1 MTCTPCDGL
10 TPVVSVRT
18 ARLIVGRLAP
28 LARTR
33 LLVPTLEWL
42 CASHPGVVMYQG
54 ITGRSYTEAER
65 REIAFDQGALNST
78 PCPYKTKDG
87 CMIGG
92 ARVRGTTSAPFG
104 WLPTL
109 VAREIDMATFSSLSR
124 MRAIA
129 DAKIALLTRM
139 SEFPLRP
146 AKAPASSKK
155 ADSRQEQVKV

>member
-1 MTCTPCDGL
+1 MACTPCDGL

-18 ARLIVGRLAP
+18 ARLLISRLAP
-28 LARTR
+28 MARTR

-42 CASHPGVVMYQG
+42 CASHPGIVMYEG
-54 ITGRSYTEAER
+54 ITGRSYTEAEK
-65 REIAFDQGALNST
+65 REIAFDQGALTRT

-87 CMIGG
+87 CMVGG
-92 ARVRGTTSAPFG
+92 HGHGTAVAPFG

-109 VAREIDMATFSSLSR
+109 IAREIDMATFGSPSR

-139 SEFPLRP
+139 SEFPVRP
-146 AKAPASSKK
+146 VKAPV
-155 ADSRQEQVKV
+155 RQEHVKV